1 MVEQSD
7 FMKYLDGEKEN
18 SGLIEILEG
27 LDGNVNCQDV
37 EGFDALSFQLEWSD
51 SDLKAE
57 PLYS

>member
-18 SGLIEILEG
+18 SGLIEI